1 MKAWRDARDVIR
13 SLFAL
18 RDRLSTS
25 PSVQG
30 ALEDQLKQGGRVQA
44 SIDLD
49 RAQHRWHGLAEAA
62 VAAADLT
69 PEEEEVCRRRYV
81 PDARETGVDTYER
94 VLADGDVPRSTEGEG
109 EDVLPGTARDPA
121 GRPIVGHTRV
131 RGRRARMP
139 GYDEIGR
146 AIGRSTW
153 AVKVLIQSALDKVR
167 RRLAQGSAPFDHLD
181 EMEP

>member
-1 MKAWRDARDVIR
+1 MRPYRGPRDVIR
-13 SLFAL
+13 ALFAL
-18 RDRLSTS
+18 RDRLGTA

-44 SIDLD
+44 SADLD
-49 RAQHRWHGLAEAA
+49 RAQSRWHGLAEAA

-81 PDARETGVDTYER
+81 PDARLTGVDTYER
-94 VLADGDVPRSTEGEG
+94 VLADGDVPHSTEGEG

-121 GRPIVGHTRV
+121 GRPIPNHTRV

-139 GYDEIGR
+139 SEQEIGR
-146 AIGRSTW
+146 ALGITAHQVRRLIRS
-153 AVKVLIQSALDKVR
+153 SLDKVR
-167 RRLAQGSAPFDHLD
+167 RRLGQITAPFDRLD
-181 EMEP
+181 E